1 MTLTYHRLLKG
12 FAMTGLIFMAPV
24 AQSSPVCPVQP
35 PAVAPADVP
44 ATPGDAPRITADTA
58 ELLDVG
64 KSTFQGDVRVEHNG
78 RILEA
83 DSLFY
88 DREKNDID
96 VTGPVRMQSGDMGV
110 VARTGQIDLDSGQG
124 EFGDAA
130 FSLTNGRGRGGAKR
144 LHNPETGVLELND
157 VSYTTC
163 NPGDDDWLLRAD
175 RLKLDQNTNTG
186 TARNTTI
193 RFKGVPIFYSPYF
206 SFPIGNERKSGF
218 LVPRVGSSSESG
230 LDVAVPYY
238 FNLAPNYDATLTPRL
253 MSRRG
258 LQLVGE
264 FNYLTVGSTGEVAAE
279 YLPSDNEANDD
290 TRHFTLWRHN
300 ALLSENWSFALD
312 YKSVSDEEY
321 FEDLDN
327 TIGSSA
333 ENYLRR
339 NANLHY
345 QTSSG
350 WLTFRGIMQ
359 DFQSL
364 DRTLSNINE
373 PHALQPQLQLDI
385 RSPETWVLQ
394 PGVSTEYVRFRRDTG
409 EEGNRADV
417 RPNLILSLDAS
428 SWYLKSEAAVRYT
441 NYKLDNRPPGLESSF
456 TRSVPSFTLDT
467 GLRFERLTRKG
478 KLQTLEPRLFYV
490 NVPFRDQLDFPDFD
504 AGEPDFEFGQLF
516 VENRYSGIDRISNAD
531 QATLAITSQLI
542 DPQTG
547 IVGIKAGVGQ
557 IYRFEDTEVLIPGA
571 VVTDLDRSDIVAATE
586 IAWARNLSTALSLQY
601 DPDDSRFDRGSVRM
615 QYRPEKD
622 SLFNVGYRFRR
633 DLLEQSDI
641 SFLWPLNARWR
652 ALGRWNYSL
661 LDRQDV
667 ETLAGLEYQSCC
679 WAMRIAYRRYLSG
692 VQGEYNNGVYLQ
704 LELTG
709 LGQLGDNFQRLLER
723 DVRGYVAKD

>member
-1 MTLTYHRLLKG
+1 MTSKYRLLLKG
-12 FAMTGLIFMAPV
+12 LAMTGLMCITPV
-24 AQSSPVCPVQP
+24 VLSSPVCPVLP
-35 PAVAPADVP
+35 PAVAPTDTPSAAD
-44 ATPGDAPRITADTA
+44 DAPRITADKA
-58 ELLDVG
+58 ELLDAG
-64 KSTFQGDVRVEHNG
+64 QSTLQGDVRVEHNG

-96 VTGPVRMQSGDMGV
+96 VVGPVRMQSGDMGV

-144 LHNPETGVLELND
+144 LYNPENGVIELNE

-175 RLKLDQNTNTG
+175 RLRLDQNTNTG

-193 RFKGVPIFYSPYF
+193 RFKGLPIFYSPYF
-206 SFPIGNERKSGF
+206 SFPLGNERKSGF
-218 LVPRVGSSSESG
+218 LVPRVGSSSETG
-230 LDVAVPYY
+230 LDIAAPYY

-258 LQLVGE
+258 LQLIGE
-264 FNYLTVGSTGEVAAE
+264 FNYLTRGSTGEVAAE
-279 YLPSDNEANDD
+279 YLPSDNEANNDA
-290 TRHFTLWRHN
+290 RHFTLWRHN
-300 ALLSENWSFALD
+300 AWLSENWSFGLD

-339 NANLHY
+339 DANLHY
-345 QTSSG
+345 QTPSG

-364 DRTLSNINE
+364 DRTLSGVNE
-373 PHALQPQLQLDI
+373 PHELQPQLQLDI

-394 PGVSTEYVRFRRDTG
+394 PGVSTEFVRFRRDIG

-417 RPNLILSLDAS
+417 RPNLILSLDAI

-441 NYKLDNRPPGLESSF
+441 NYKLDNRAPGQESSF
-456 TRSVPSFTLDT
+456 TRSVPSLTLDT
-467 GLRFERLTRKG
+467 GLRFERLTQRG
-478 KLQTLEPRLFYV
+478 NVQTLEPRLFYV
-490 NVPFRDQLDFPDFD
+490 NVPFRDQTDFPDFD

-542 DPQTG
+542 DPHTG

-571 VVTDLDRSDIVAATE
+571 VATDLDRSDIVAATE

-601 DPDDSRFDRGSVRM
+601 DPDDSSIDRGSVRL

-622 SLFNVGYRFRR
+622 ALFNVGYRFRR

-679 WAMRIAYRRYLSG
+679 WAMRLAYRRYISG
-692 VQGEYNNGVYLQ
+692 VQGEYNDGVYLQ